1 MPKII
6 KKINVGGDLF
16 SDAKLNYATLD
27 KIFNKFSCSNIPII
41 LNLEGSINFD
51 NRFVQRNKSV
61 PLSLDISLLE
71 YISKFKQPSS
81 LSKF

>member
-41 LNLEGSINFD
+41 LNLEGRVSDHTQDEKHVRMNIY
-51 NRFVQRNKSV
+51 VKMES
-61 PLSLDISLLE
+61 
-71 YISKFKQPSS
+71 
-81 LSKF
+81 